1 MLYVLTFK
9 TRSLNAGS
17 IPWFVGHET
26 RAGFLDLVKRGD
38 KELAE
43 TLHNTPGLYTLRAL
57 TLTSGSRVVWR
68 KKTRIPGYGII
79 RPMDAGILYTEGARG
94 WFQVTIYKPDLLTR
108 LITAL
113 SHGIRAPVKIRTMEL
128 AIEELN
134 MEAVDTN
141 RIISE
146 AQPVQA
152 LDIYFKSPTYF
163 NPPGGADYKII
174 YPHPPSLITSLQK
187 TLQQT
192 QNNLELQGTE
202 ETLFLSGIDI
212 RTPANKP
219 GETPTPQGF
228 LGWTRLRLDN
238 LAQEQQKQLHAA
250 LKIAEHTGVGGNR
263 TAGYG
268 EIEVKEPGRETS
280 HH

>member
-1 MLYVLTFK
+1 MLYTLTFK

-57 TLTSGSRVVWR
+57 TLTKGSRVVWR
-68 KKTRIPGYGII
+68 RKTRIPGYRII
-79 RPMDAGILYTEGARG
+79 RPMDAGILYTKGALG
-94 WFQVTIYKPDLLTR
+94 WFQVTIYKPELLTR

-113 SHGIRAPVKIRTMEL
+113 SHGIRATIKIRTMEL
-128 AIEELN
+128 TVEELN
-134 MEAVDTN
+134 MEAVDTK
-141 RIISE
+141 RIITG
-146 AQPVQA
+146 AQPAKA

-163 NPPGGADYKII
+163 NPPGGSDYKII
-174 YPHPPSLITSLQK
+174 YPHPPSLITSLRK

-192 QNNLELQGTE
+192 GDNLDVQGAE

-212 RTPANKP
+212 RTPTNKP

-238 LAQEQQKQLHAA
+238 LTPEQQRQVHAA

-268 EIEVKEPGRETS
+268 EIETREPGGEAGQE
-280 HH
+280 